1 MNEKLSEKS
10 IRMSKVVELKAKI
23 IKEIAEEHDEIKLLI
38 GDCKNDFDMLGD
50 CENDFDMLVE
60 EYYQLLQLKKYVED
74 DNSFCRY
81 EAIHGDID
89 VIIYSVSSEEID
101 IWLQDDYNFV
111 ACFMDKVREMPEAI
125 FGMLN
130 DDYFGYQFTNI
141 FDKIAYDKKK
151 NTR

>member
-10 IRMSKVVELKAKI
+10 IRMDKVAKLKSKIL
-23 IKEIAEEHDEIKLLI
+23 KEIAEEQEDIKLLI
-38 GDCKNDFDMLGD
+38 ND
-50 CENDFDMLVE
+50 CENDLDMLIE

-101 IWLQDDYNFV
+101 IWLQEDYNFV
-111 ACFMDKVREMPEAI
+111 VCFMSKVREMPEAI

-151 NTR
+151 IS

>member
-1 MNEKLSEKS
+1 MMNEKLSEKS
-10 IRMSKVVELKAKI
+10 IRAEKVAKLKEKI
-23 IKEIAEEHDEIKLLI
+23 LKEITDEQSEIKLLMD
-38 GDCKNDFDMLGD
+38 DCQ
-50 CENDFDMLVE
+50 NDFDMLVE
-60 EYYQLLQLKKYVED
+60 KYYQLLQLKKYVED
-74 DNSFCRY
+74 DNSFCRC

-101 IWLQDDYNFV
+101 IWLQEDYNFV
-111 ACFMDKVREMPEAI
+111 VCFMNKVREMPEAI

-151 NTR
+151 IS

>member
-10 IRMSKVVELKAKI
+10 IRMDKVAKLKSKIL
-23 IKEIAEEHDEIKLLI
+23 KEIAEEQEDIKLLI
-38 GDCKNDFDMLGD
+38 ND
-50 CENDFDMLVE
+50 CENDLDMLIE

-101 IWLQDDYNFV
+101 IWLQEDYNFV
-111 ACFMDKVREMPEAI
+111 VCFMSKVREMPEAI

-151 NTR
+151 ISW